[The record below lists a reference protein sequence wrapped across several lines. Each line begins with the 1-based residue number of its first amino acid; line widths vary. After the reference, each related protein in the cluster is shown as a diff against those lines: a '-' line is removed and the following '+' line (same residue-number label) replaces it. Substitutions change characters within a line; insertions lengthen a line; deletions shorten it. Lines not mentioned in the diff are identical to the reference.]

1 MITNTNETYF
11 YCEEQRLDEEI
22 EEVHD
27 SKIRWLLSQL
37 SVEFFR
43 KLKRFLWFMIA
54 PEMIS
59 TGKKDIYLEDVCEL
73 LGASKRNLLFREMR

>member
-22 EEVHD
+22 EEING

-37 SVEFFR
+37 SVEVFR
-43 KLKRFLWFMIA
+43 KLKRFLWFMIYD
-54 PEMIS
+54 S
-59 TGKKDIYLEDVCEL
+59 
-73 LGASKRNLLFREMR
+73 S